1 MANLTAEEVR
11 RRECYPELLQLAGR
25 VAEAA
30 RAIVAKRNAGTT
42 PEDLARR
49 TLWPPCNGQA
59 VILSR

>member
-1 MANLTAEEVR
+1 MANLSAEEIR

-30 RAIVAKRNAGTT
+30 KALVAKRNT
-42 PEDLARR
+42 PATAEDHARR
-49 TLWPPCNGQA
+49 TLWPPCGQQA